1 MSRRIPLTPQ
11 TIAAFQ
17 RKLGKIVEEKIR
29 DLGNELFPR
38 IVDRTPVA
46 TGAARDGWIMNDAGS
61 GWSYTIKITN
71 AMPYAGD
78 LEHGSSQQ
86 APHGMIAVS
95 VWEVVKP

>member
-1 MSRRIPLTPQ
+1 MTSVPLNKQ

-17 RKLGKIVEEKIR
+17 RKLGKVVEQKIR
-29 DLGNELFPR
+29 AVADELLPK
-38 IVDRTPVA
+38 IVDRTPVD
-46 TGAARDGWIMNDAGS
+46 TGAARDGWIMNDAGA

-71 AMPYAGD
+71 AMPYAAE